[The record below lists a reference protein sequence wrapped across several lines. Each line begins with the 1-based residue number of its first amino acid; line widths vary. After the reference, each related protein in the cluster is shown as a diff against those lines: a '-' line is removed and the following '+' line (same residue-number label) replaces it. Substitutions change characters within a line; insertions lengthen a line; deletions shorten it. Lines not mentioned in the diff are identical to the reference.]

1 MYIFDILRE
10 EHENIRKFT
19 DKFELM
25 AIDLMEKN
33 NISFEAYAEAIEF
46 IRTYADKT
54 HHQKEEKILFK
65 AMLETKDEMAN
76 NLINHG
82 MIVEH
87 NLARLYV
94 WELESALKQ
103 YKQEQNIKT
112 KLAII
117 ANTMS
122 YVYLLRRHIDKEN
135 NAVYPYGQRL
145 LDKEIIDKLNK
156 EAKEYSIL
164 EK

>member
-19 DKFELM
+19 DKLETM
-25 AIDLMEKN
+25 TIDLMEN
-33 NISFEAYAEAIEF
+33 NNMSIDDYVKAIDF

-54 HHQKEEKILFK
+54 HHQKEEQILFR
-65 AMLETKDEMAN
+65 AMLETKDIMAD

-94 WELESALKQ
+94 WELENAIKQ
-103 YKQEQNIKT
+103 YEEKPSVEL
-112 KLAII
+112 KLSIVTNA
-117 ANTMS
+117 MS

-135 NAVYPYGQRL
+135 NVVYPYGQRL
-145 LDKEIIDKLNK
+145 LSKEMIDKLNI
-156 EAKEYSIL
+156 ETKEYNI
-164 EK
+164 KA